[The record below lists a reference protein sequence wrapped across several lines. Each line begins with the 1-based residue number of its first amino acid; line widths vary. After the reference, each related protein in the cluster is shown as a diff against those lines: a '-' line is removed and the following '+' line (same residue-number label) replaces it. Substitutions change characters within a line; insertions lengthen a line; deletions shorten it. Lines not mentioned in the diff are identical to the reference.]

1 MKSQELFP
9 TLVISFVQ
17 NHVMWAVFFFFF
29 CSLPSPSCSPVSC
42 FFCLFCHLVA
52 LSFLCLSLPPSA
64 FVSPLWF
71 SSWESLAP
79 VRSRHHPRALFSCI
93 SMRRWALNNIR
104 SQQTFKR
111 ARLASYMIGWC
122 AVLLLLGALVF
133 WRRGRESQSRERFGS
148 FMGLNLPLYG
158 VEGSLR

>member
-9 TLVISFVQ
+9 TPVISFVH
-17 NHVMWAVFFFFF
+17 NHVMWAFF
-29 CSLPSPSCSPVSC
+29 SLSPSCSPVSC
-42 FFCLFCHLVA
+42 FFCLFCHLAA

-71 SSWESLAP
+71 LFVGESSSCQIKASPPCFVLLHLHALMSLEQHTQP
-79 VRSRHHPRALFSCI
+79 TNL
-93 SMRRWALNNIR
+93 
-104 SQQTFKR
+104 QTC
-111 ARLASYMIGWC
+111 RLASYMIGWC
-122 AVLLLLGALVF
+122 AVLLLLGAPVF
-133 WRRGRESQSRERFGS
+133 WRRGRGSQSRERFGS